1 MCSAL
6 ESGLYPNVE
15 FFSAPVLH
23 GLGIR
28 AAAMPAVFALS
39 RIAGWTGHIL
49 EQLADNRL
57 IRPSA
62 RYVGPGARSMVDSR

>member
-28 AAAMPAVFALS
+28 SAAMPAVFALS